1 MQRACVKKK
10 SEEEKFLTNFPF
22 LTPEVSLIKGGL
34 LAKLS
39 DQVQQWQKV
48 TF

>member
-1 MQRACVKKK
+1 MQRACVKNK
-10 SEEEKFLTNFPF
+10 SWFLTNFPF

-39 DQVQQWQKV
+39 DQVQQWQKL

>member
-1 MQRACVKKK
+1 MC
-10 SEEEKFLTNFPF
+10 EEEKL
-22 LTPEVSLIKGGL
+22 VSDKFSFFNTRSFTDGL